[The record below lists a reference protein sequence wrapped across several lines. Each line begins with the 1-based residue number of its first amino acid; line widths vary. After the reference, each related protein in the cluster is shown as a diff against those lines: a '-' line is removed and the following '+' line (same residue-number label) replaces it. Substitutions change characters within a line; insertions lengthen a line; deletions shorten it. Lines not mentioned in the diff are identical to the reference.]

1 MNKRPPSHVL
11 ATVLC
16 AALAAF
22 FSLGAHAHCG
32 ANEECV
38 YSPCHHGANSPE
50 CQAATGAAKIT
61 SKIAEP
67 AVQEA
72 VREIIIPKV
81 PQLKLPVSGAAKPDN
96 APAPL
101 GKIDTNIAPLID
113 PRPLPP
119 GLPASAIAHDVVPQ
133 IYAGTLAVTREID
146 NARALEA
153 LQKNNPRLANSAW
166 LNEHRQIKMGEA
178 FEQLQRI
185 DKRARQAKDL
195 VDGDSRYLDMSESL
209 RNASALLQS
218 FDGSKLAPGSK

>member
-1 MNKRPPSHVL
+1 MNMKSPSQVL
-11 ATVLC
+11 AAALC
-16 AALAAF
+16 ASLAAF
-22 FSLGAHAHCG
+22 FSLGARAHCG

-38 YSPCHHGANSPE
+38 YSPCHHGANTPE

-101 GKIDTNIAPLID
+101 GKIDIRVAPLTD

-119 GLPASAIAHDVVPQ
+119 GLPASVIARDVVPQ
-133 IYAGTLAVTREID
+133 IYAGTLATTREID

-166 LNEHRQIKMGEA
+166 LNERRQIKMGEA
-178 FEQLQRI
+178 FEQLKRI
-185 DKRARQAKDL
+185 DSRARQAKDL
-195 VDGDSRYLDMSESL
+195 LGDNRQYQDMSDSL
-209 RNASALLQS
+209 RGASALLQS
-218 FDGSKLAPGSK
+218 FGSGELAPGSK